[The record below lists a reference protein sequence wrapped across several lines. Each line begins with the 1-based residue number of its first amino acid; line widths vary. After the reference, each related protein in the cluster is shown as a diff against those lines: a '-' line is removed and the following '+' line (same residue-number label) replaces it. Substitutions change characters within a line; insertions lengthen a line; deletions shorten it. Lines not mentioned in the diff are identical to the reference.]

1 MTGTWVVYMESAK
14 REHWGVCFLLGQVK
28 REHGAEKQLPLK
40 WPGKVSAEGG
50 GKSYKAGI
58 TEG

>member
-1 MTGTWVVYMESAK
+1 MFA
-14 REHWGVCFLLGQVK
+14 FLLGQVK
-28 REHGAEKQLPLK
+28 RDVCPEHRAEKQLPLK

>member
-1 MTGTWVVYMESAK
+1 MGSLRGITK
-14 REHWGVCFLLGQVK
+14 REHLGVCFLLGQVK
-28 REHGAEKQLPLK
+28 RDVCPEHRAEKQLPLK
-40 WPGKVSAEGG
+40 WPRKVSAEGG